1 MRYTEFR
8 KLKEQDPTPAP
19 ANPTP
24 PPMPG
29 GGIMGTPAAQNFKS
43 MQTDLQKAIANL
55 NLKDQA
61 SIDILK
67 QLYTVLNKQDI
78 ESRMK
83 TIFSK
88 DNDNRASVLEKMAD
102 RFLKIYGKFPT
113 PEQVVKTSDKK
124 LKDVG
129 LSGTKINYIS

>member
-19 ANPTP
+19 VNPTP

-78 ESRMK
+78 EFHTCYFTKFMLLRGSRCP
-83 TIFSK
+83 F
-88 DNDNRASVLEKMAD
+88 A
-102 RFLKIYGKFPT
+102 F
-113 PEQVVKTSDKK
+113 
-124 LKDVG
+124 
-129 LSGTKINYIS
+129 

>member
-61 SIDILK
+61 SICL
-67 QLYTVLNKQDI
+67 LYTSD
-78 ESRMK
+78 
-83 TIFSK
+83 
-88 DNDNRASVLEKMAD
+88 AAD
-102 RFLKIYGKFPT
+102 
-113 PEQVVKTSDKK
+113 E
-124 LKDVG
+124 
-129 LSGTKINYIS
+129 

>member
-19 ANPTP
+19 ATPTP

-83 TIFSK
+83 TIFS
-88 DNDNRASVLEKMAD
+88 N
-102 RFLKIYGKFPT
+102 
-113 PEQVVKTSDKK
+113 
-124 LKDVG
+124 
-129 LSGTKINYIS
+129 